1 MAVYIASGWRIG
13 AGWSIQ
19 GGPPTGSEITTI
31 SGLNITTLAG
41 DLLVTI

>member
-1 MAVYIASGWRIG
+1 MAVYIAGGWRIG

-19 GGPPTGSEITTI
+19 GGPPPGTEITTI

>member
-1 MAVYIASGWRIG
+1 MAVYIAGGWRIG
-13 AGWSIQ
+13 SGWSIQ
-19 GGPPTGSEITTI
+19 GGPPAGTEITTI

>member
-1 MAVYIASGWRIG
+1 MAVYIASGWNIG

-19 GGPPTGSEITTI
+19 GGPPAGSEITTI
-31 SGLNITTLAG
+31 SGLSITTLAG